1 MVQDPSVRDYVREP
15 NVDALRR
22 EQDRRDRE
30 YVLQKDREREHVERG
45 GEEIGSATVSGI
57 GTATV
62 IESMKESKT
71 ARRNG
76 NVSATEENANGSV
89 IQTVVL
95 GSANTTFLLLYPS
108 LALPRQVRL
117 HMLQQKLPIGNRES
131 DSTKTK
137 TNTDAAIDRDQA
149 LRDPR

>member
-1 MVQDPSVRDYVREP
+1 MVQDPSVRDYVQEP
-15 NVDALRR
+15 NVDALTR

-30 YVLQKDREREHVERG
+30 YVLQKDREREHVERE
-45 GEEIGSATVSGI
+45 GEEIGSASVSGI
-57 GTATV
+57 GTAIV

-108 LALPRQVRL
+108 LVLPRQVRQ
-117 HMLQQKLPIGNRES
+117 HVLQQKLPIGNRES